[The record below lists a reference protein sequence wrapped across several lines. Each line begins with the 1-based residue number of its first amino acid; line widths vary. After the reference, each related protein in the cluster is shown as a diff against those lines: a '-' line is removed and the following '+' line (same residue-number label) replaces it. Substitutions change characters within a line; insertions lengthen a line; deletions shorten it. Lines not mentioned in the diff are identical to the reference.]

1 MIDIIL
7 LLAMVMFFLLSHLM
21 IKALAKLKD

>member
-1 MIDIIL
+1 MNDFFL
-7 LLAMVMFFLLSHLM
+7 LLAILMFFLLSLLM